1 MPNWKSVNSINLKWN
16 SWVTSSMEMTFTW
29 ILVKFIPLLIGLF
42 QLLFKMF
49 NVFLD
54 LLTFIY
60 ISLPTIFQ

>member
-1 MPNWKSVNSINLKWN
+1 MPNWKNVNSINLKWN
-16 SWVTSSMEMTFTW
+16 SWVTSSMEMTFAW
-29 ILVKFIPLLIGLF
+29 ILIKFIPLLIGLF
-42 QLLFKMF
+42 QLLFRMF